1 MKVRKYINDPKT
13 LLEEG
18 KKIVAESADNKF
30 VHRVSMV
37 NLILNGLSPKNL
49 APYCGDSERTLQS
62 WVKNVDENGWDSL
75 IAIKQ
80 EGRPRKLTNAQI
92 EELKAAIKA
101 GPEEAGYVV
110 WDGPSLSDYIKEK
123 YGIDYGVR
131 ACQILMHKMG
141 FAMIRPQTYPSL
153 ENPDETAREDF
164 KKNYPKRRKTR
175 T

>member
-1 MKVRKYINDPKT
+1 MKARKFINDPMK

-18 KKIVAESADNKF
+18 KKIVSESADNKF

-37 NLILNGLSPKNL
+37 NLVLNGLAPKNL

-75 IAIKQ
+75 VAIKQ
-80 EGRPRKLTNAQI
+80 TGRPAKLTNEQV
-92 EELKAAIKA
+92 EEIRSTVKEGADKA
-101 GPEEAGYVV
+101 GYLV
-110 WDGPSLSDYIKEK
+110 WDGPSLSDYIKKK

-131 ACQILMHKMG
+131 ASQMLMHKMG

-153 ENPDETAREDF
+153 ENPDEEAREDF
-164 KKNYPKRRKTR
+164 KKN
-175 T
+175 